1 MSTSLSE
8 GLPEALRR
16 LQVKPLFVMRL
27 SVPPLTVLGQ
37 TPSGLRRIG
46 VIQGGSFEGERLS
59 GEVLAGGNDWQ
70 TIRGDGCV
78 RLDVRI
84 VLRTDDNALIG
95 MTYQGLRY
103 GPAEVMEKLDRGE
116 VVDPASYYFRT
127 TASFETGA
135 PKYDWINRIIAV
147 GAGGGPPPGRSI
159 ASSRS
164 CEEPA

>member
-1 MSTSLSE
+1 MSTPLNE

-16 LQVKPLFVMRL
+16 LQVKPLFLMRL
-27 SVPPLTVLGQ
+27 SVPPLTVPGQ
-37 TPSGLRRIG
+37 TPNGFRRLG

-70 TIRGDGCV
+70 TIRSDGCIK
-78 RLDVRI
+78 LDVRL

-95 MTYQGLRY
+95 MTYQGLRH

-127 TASFETGA
+127 TAWFETGA

-147 GAGGGPPPGRSI
+147 GVGGRPAAGPVYSLF
-159 ASSRS
+159 
-164 CEEPA
+164 EVL